1 MVKIVSNIEIPL
13 FLISDS
19 TTQDKF
25 IIDYLKLD
33 IFDKTKGSVKDIY
46 NLEYQIHISNYVSIS
61 YQYFTSQQEES
72 INFYKIPNYTNI
84 NINFQTQETITKKY
98 ENYHFLDR
106 SSVTKTIAVISPV
119 DCDTAPTTRKRK
131 R

>member
-13 FLISDS
+13 FLISDQS
-19 TTQDKF
+19 TQEKF

-33 IFDKTKGSVKDIY
+33 IFDKTKGSVKDIF

-61 YQYFTSQQEES
+61 YQYFTSQQEEN

-98 ENYHFLDR
+98 DTYHFLDR
-106 SSVTKTIAVISPV
+106 APVTKTIAVISPV
-119 DCDTAPTTRKRK
+119 DCESVAPTRKRK